1 MSKYFLYAVI
11 VTLTTSGASWVRAV
25 SGDRDDRSSYRG
37 STWSSFGS
45 GGGSY
50 GNGSG
55 GGGHK

>member
-1 MSKYFLYAVI
+1 MIKFFLYAVL
-11 VTLTTSGASWVRAV
+11 VTVVTSYASWTRVL
-25 SGDRDDRSSYRG
+25 SDDRDNSNYHG
-37 STWSSFGS
+37 STWSSVGG